1 MTSAASVRE
10 VLEPRLVDLIA
21 GLRRHQVEEAV
32 GLLLDYI
39 DAQAGPAM
47 PAVSG
52 ESEAFELFRTF
63 VRDNAKALRMVAHWA
78 DGRCSC
84 AALLEMLVAELQL
97 ADSKSLASRERAA
110 GTSPL
115 FVEDGGVGD
124 TA

>member
-1 MTSAASVRE
+1 MTSAAPVRE

-39 DAQAGPAM
+39 DAQAGSAM
-47 PAVSG
+47 PAVIG

-63 VRDNAKALRMVAHWA
+63 VRDNADARRVVVPWG
-78 DGRCSC
+78 DGRC
-84 AALLEMLVAELQL
+84 AALLEVL
-97 ADSKSLASRERAA
+97 LASRERAA
-110 GTSPL
+110 GTSPV
-115 FVEDGGVGD
+115 FAEDGGVGD

>member
-47 PAVSG
+47 PAVIG
-52 ESEAFELFRTF
+52 EIEAFELFRTF
-63 VRDNAKALRMVAHWA
+63 VHDNAKALHMVAPWG
-78 DGRCSC
+78 DGRC
-84 AALLEMLVAELQL
+84 AGLLEVLVAELQL
-97 ADSKSLASRERAA
+97 ADSKPLASRERAT
-110 GTSPL
+110 GTSLL
-115 FVEDGGVGD
+115 FAEDGGVGD